1 MNSLNFNTIIMKTIK
16 QLQLLTFVLLL
27 TSCVQKKH
35 LKTVTFKVDMTSIEK
50 PINVGVRGNFT
61 DNPWK
66 ETAPLTDSDNDG
78 IYEGTFSQETTV
90 NQVEFKFVNQDSD
103 YELRG
108 LDNRIIQFEY
118 KPEIII
124 YEAAFNN
131 PKEKITKN

>member
-1 MNSLNFNTIIMKTIK
+1 MKIFK
-16 QLQLLTFVLLL
+16 SICVLVVLISSI
-27 TSCVQKKH
+27 SCVQKTH
-35 LKTVTFKVDMTSIEK
+35 LKTVTFRLNMNSIEN
-50 PINVGVRGNFT
+50 PYNVGLRGNFT
-61 DNPWK
+61 EKQWK
-66 ETAPLTDSDNDG
+66 ETVPLTDENKDG
-78 IYEGTFSQETTV
+78 IYEGTFSQKTAE